1 MEKPEK
7 HEGSSKWRPLILLA
21 SKKRRS
27 DEKKG
32 GWRKKGCSLSLAQ
45 KKNSRAERCT
55 CFHSFL
61 CKKKGERV
69 SIGRPSLLSW
79 HHQKIP
85 LSVTLLL
92 IYLPEALTDYDGSLS
107 LSLSLFCWRRTK
119 KASHVMHL
127 ILAFICL
134 LLSFIFSFAGLK
146 REAATSYYSVVE
158 DVKLSPSLFTSNHES
173 PLLFRKRVERDS
185 SVPSNSSILG
195 SLFFDVCTKST

>member
-1 MEKPEK
+1 
-7 HEGSSKWRPLILLA
+7 
-21 SKKRRS
+21 
-27 DEKKG
+27 
-32 GWRKKGCSLSLAQ
+32 
-45 KKNSRAERCT
+45 
-55 CFHSFL
+55 
-61 CKKKGERV
+61 
-69 SIGRPSLLSW
+69 
-79 HHQKIP
+79 
-85 LSVTLLL
+85 
-92 IYLPEALTDYDGSLS
+92 
-107 LSLSLFCWRRTK
+107 
-119 KASHVMHL
+119 MHL